1 MTKNHPDVDKY
12 IAGFPEETQKLLEE
26 VRSTI
31 RNTVPEAEEK
41 IGYGI
46 PTFTLNGNL
55 VHFAGYKN
63 HIGFYPA
70 PQGLEAFKEELSKY
84 KGAKGSVQ
92 FPLDQP
98 LPLDLI
104 IKMVKY
110 RVEKNL
116 EKPAAKIKK
125 KESAK
130 SEKLSDEEQV
140 SAHIKKL
147 EPELGKIVEKI
158 RQIILSTDKE
168 IAEQIKWNNPSF
180 YYSGEMKPFDPKEYK
195 RDIVVMNLH
204 KGRIMLVF
212 PSGAKINDTSGL
224 LEGKYK
230 DGRKTVIFKDLE
242 DVKSK
247 EKALKDVIKEW
258 LKLVEKG

>member
-26 VRSTI
+26 VRRTI

-70 PQGLEAFKEELSKY
+70 PQGLEAFKEELSAY

-104 IKMVKY
+104 TRMVKY

-116 EKPAAKIKK
+116 EKPAVKTKK
-125 KESAK
+125 KESVK

-140 SAHIKKL
+140 SAHIQKL
-147 EPELGKIVEKI
+147 EPELGKVVEKI

-195 RDIVVMNLH
+195 RDMVVMNLH

-212 PSGAKINDTSGL
+212 PSGAKVNDTSGL

-230 DGRKTVIFKDLE
+230 DGRKTVIFEDLE

-247 EKALKDVIKEW
+247 EKALKDVIREW
-258 LKLVEKG
+258 LKLVEK